1 VALRHPNTIVFGR
14 DGREIV
20 QRQSYIAPREMVSTL
35 MAVADSSRNFSMG
48 TAWST
53 PFGRRLLA

>member
-1 VALRHPNTIVFGR
+1 VFGR